1 MKNNVRYVIEGANM
15 PTTSEGYEVFR
26 KNNIVFVPGK
36 AANAGGVAVSGLE
49 MAQNSQRESWS
60 FEDVDMKLKSI
71 MKNIHTQMVENGADE
86 DKIDYVKGANVAGFR
101 KVADAMIAQGVV

>member
-1 MKNNVRYVIEGANM
+1 
-15 PTTSEGYEVFR
+15 
-26 KNNIVFVPGK
+26 
-36 AANAGGVAVSGLE
+36 
-49 MAQNSQRESWS
+49 
-60 FEDVDMKLKSI
+60 MKLKSI